1 MADKSH
7 TSAEFNGTFA
17 KLIPKNQAA
26 KDLFSM
32 AVVRMERDQDR
43 FHLQFVSCTTREESL
58 LVEKITE
65 PVESDT
71 EYDTYDT
78 AEELQSDRSERPDH
92 FILSFEKSSQPMYLN
107 QGWRVG
113 KGTSKT
119 MNRKV
124 EFLLAPPGHQQSR
137 HLANVHL
144 FFRFNRVSGMLMLV
158 AGSEKA
164 PVLYNVGGVWKD
176 LSYPSEKLLYQTAT
190 TLRLGPFD
198 YELVYTVQDT
208 QRTEYFFRRNRFLE
222 EISSE
227 ALPPAHLQKL
237 HLDQYTLIRDI
248 LVFETKGYGSF
259 GWVNIAVD
267 ANTGDPLAIKEL
279 RITNKGAADAFLH
292 EVALGKQFSVIKP
305 YPH

>member
-1 MADKSH
+1 MAAKFP
-7 TSAEFNGTFA
+7 TAPEFNGTFA

-26 KDLFSM
+26 KDLFSL

-43 FHLQFVSCTTREESL
+43 FHLQFVSCTTREESFL
-58 LVEKITE
+58 TEKITE
-65 PVESDT
+65 PIETDT

-78 AEELQSDRSERPDH
+78 AEELQPDRSERPDH
-92 FILSFEKSSQPMYLN
+92 FILSFEKGIQPMYPN

-124 EFLLAPPGHQQSR
+124 EFLLARPGYQQSR

-144 FFRFNRVSGMLMLV
+144 FFRFNHVSGMLMLV

-164 PVLYNVGGVWKD
+164 PVHYNVGGVWKE

-198 YELVYTVQDT
+198 YELTYTIQEA
-208 QRTEYFFRRNRFLE
+208 QRDEYFFRRNRFFE

-227 ALPPAHLQKL
+227 ALPAAHLQKL

-248 LVFETKGYGSF
+248 LVFETKGSGSF
-259 GWVNIAVD
+259 GWVNIGVD
-267 ANTGDPLAIKEL
+267 TNTGDPVAIKEL
-279 RITNKGAADAFLH
+279 RITNKSAANAFLH
-292 EVALGKQFSVIKP
+292 EVAFGEQFSASKP
-305 YPH
+305 HPY